1 MIRDSASQRCA
12 ANNCN
17 KRPQGAHA
25 FCEPL
30 EGDCGVIY
38 ANTDDVLRSSLR
50 CFRTT
55 LNVSETRTVSDGGD
69 VDSSAF
75 LCVVILV
82 IIPHIESIS
91 VTPVRVTSRHHNQP
105 KVTRC
110 PEQRTWQ
117 CVPSLKATTRLAC
130 LPS

>member
-25 FCEPL
+25 FFEPL

-50 CFRTT
+50 CFTTT
-55 LNVSETRTVSDGGD
+55 LKVSETRTVSDGGD

-75 LCVVILV
+75 FGVVILV

-91 VTPVRVTSRHHNQP
+91 VTPVRVTSRHHTSA
-105 KVTRC
+105 KSRGVLSCEHGSAC
-110 PEQRTWQ
+110 P
-117 CVPSLKATTRLAC
+117 V
-130 LPS
+130 